1 MISGLFVVFFFV
13 ALELLPLLKINL
25 VLFIHFVGESL
36 RREGWRGVLRT
47 KLTTNRGTEGG
58 MGSLVIIFFLWL
70 IFPVVYILHRM
81 LAQSGWAEVNPHGG
95 HKAWG

>member
-25 VLFIHFVGESL
+25 ALLIHFVGESL
-36 RREGWRGVLRT
+36 RRGGCRGVLLT
-47 KLTTNRGTEGG
+47 KLATNRGTEGG
-58 MGSLVIIFFLWL
+58 MGSLVIFFLWL

-81 LAQSGWAEVNPHGG
+81 LAQSGRAEVNPHGG